1 MVIIPSRPPTPPPP
15 PPPSPYPPL
24 AHSPARQICATAY
37 LQPGAVAQP
46 ERASRRSAASAGVA
60 AARPRC
66 EQALEP
72 RKRSAAGRCKC
83 LRLRSPRP
91 FAGLKPDSPAT
102 YPQAGQHH
110 VGRLARW
117 SCCPG
122 RRRAGGEERAGSGS
136 CWPELEPAA
145 GRPKGRTGC
154 AFIPEKRA
162 CRTGL
167 CVTWHQCTALHAGR
181 SACSEQCVLQFSPA
195 ALQCVSRTLGAQSAW
210 GCACGPRVGAAIRVR
225 RVRRMGAGQHL
236 RASAGWPQLRLLA
249 CAYTDAH
256 AGWVGTV
263 ARVACCPTRT
273 RHAGPHHARRAPGL
287 FMYRPSAGCCVP
299 PKGSECGATSVYRTC
314 CRPRNNRCARPHTAE
329 CRQM

>member
-24 AHSPARQICATAY
+24 AHSPARHICATAY

-60 AARPRC
+60 AARLRC

-167 CVTWHQCTALHAGR
+167 CVTWHHCTALHAGR
-181 SACSEQCVLQFSPA
+181 SACSEQPECVLRFGPA
-195 ALQCVSRTLGAQSAW
+195 ALQCVSRTLGAQSAG

-225 RVRRMGAGQHL
+225 RGRRMGSIFGQAPAGL
-236 RASAGWPQLRLLA
+236 SSGCWPALTL
-249 CAYTDAH
+249 
-256 AGWVGTV
+256 
-263 ARVACCPTRT
+263 TRT
-273 RHAGPHHARRAPGL
+273 LA
-287 FMYRPSAGCCVP
+287 
-299 PKGSECGATSVYRTC
+299 GSE
-314 CRPRNNRCARPHTAE
+314 P
-329 CRQM
+329 